1 MANVTTGS
9 VSSQFQAFFSKSLLE
24 RQIPLLQ
31 MEQFAQKV
39 PYPTKTGGNKTVRFF
54 RFDNPSIASIT
65 TLSEGTSPTGG
76 AGERQLTLSTVE
88 ATLEQFGSSIVL
100 TDVLL
105 ATELFNHLAQAT
117 KQLGE
122 DAALHA
128 DTLSHRALVL
138 NTTASTT
145 AGTTVSTSAYVR
157 YAQNGTNGTNFQ
169 GASTANAAM
178 TALDLLDAATALK
191 VNRAP
196 KIKDGYV
203 LVAPPQVTRDLM
215 NDDDFLRVS
224 SYSTPEAI
232 YKGEVGRLFGVSVIE
247 TTNNLTAATAAYG
260 VNTEATG
267 SNYASIVLGGQ
278 AFGVP
283 HMTAVAATGSPYA
296 PKVTILDAPDKSD
309 IYGQRTIASFKTFY
323 TAKQLNPAFYR
334 VVWSKSNFA

>member
-54 RFDNPSIASIT
+54 RFDNPSIASIVS
-65 TLSEGTSPTGG
+65 LSEGTTPST
-76 AGERQLTLSTVE
+76 GERQLTLSTVE

-100 TDVLL
+100 TDILL
-105 ATELFNHLAQAT
+105 SVELFNHLAQAT

-145 AGTTVSTSAYVR
+145 AGTTVSTAAYVR

-169 GASTANAAM
+169 AASTANASM

-224 SYSTPEAI
+224 SYSTPDAI

-247 TTNNLTAATAAYG
+247 TTNNLTAGTAAFG

-267 SNYASIVLGGQ
+267 SNFASIVLGGQ

>member
-1 MANVTTGS
+1 MANVNTTT
-9 VSSQFQAFFSKSLLE
+9 VNSQFQTFFSKSLLE

-39 PYPTKTGGNKTVRFF
+39 AYPTKTGGSKVIRFF

-65 TLSEGTSPTGG
+65 TLTEGTSPTGG

-145 AGTTVSTSAYVR
+145 AGTTVSAAAYTR

-169 GASTANAAM
+169 NASTANAAM

-224 SYSTPEAI
+224 SYSTPDAI

-247 TTNNLTAATAAYG
+247 TTNNLTAGTAAYG
-260 VNTEATG
+260 VDTEAAG

>member
-65 TLSEGTSPTGG
+65 SLSEGTSPTGG

-224 SYSTPEAI
+224 SYSTPDAI
-232 YKGEVGRLFGVSVIE
+232 YKG
-247 TTNNLTAATAAYG
+247 
-260 VNTEATG
+260 
-267 SNYASIVLGGQ
+267 
-278 AFGVP
+278 
-283 HMTAVAATGSPYA
+283 
-296 PKVTILDAPDKSD
+296 
-309 IYGQRTIASFKTFY
+309 
-323 TAKQLNPAFYR
+323 
-334 VVWSKSNFA
+334 

>member
-1 MANVTTGS
+1 
-9 VSSQFQAFFSKSLLE
+9 
-24 RQIPLLQ
+24 

-138 NTTASTT
+138 NTTAC
-145 AGTTVSTSAYVR
+145 Y
-157 YAQNGTNGTNFQ
+157 
-169 GASTANAAM
+169 
-178 TALDLLDAATALK
+178 D
-191 VNRAP
+191 
-196 KIKDGYV
+196 
-203 LVAPPQVTRDLM
+203 
-215 NDDDFLRVS
+215 
-224 SYSTPEAI
+224 
-232 YKGEVGRLFGVSVIE
+232 
-247 TTNNLTAATAAYG
+247 
-260 VNTEATG
+260 
-267 SNYASIVLGGQ
+267 
-278 AFGVP
+278 
-283 HMTAVAATGSPYA
+283 
-296 PKVTILDAPDKSD
+296 
-309 IYGQRTIASFKTFY
+309 
-323 TAKQLNPAFYR
+323 
-334 VVWSKSNFA
+334 

>member
-1 MANVTTGS
+1 
-9 VSSQFQAFFSKSLLE
+9 
-24 RQIPLLQ
+24 

-100 TDVLL
+100 TDILL

-145 AGTTVSTSAYVR
+145 AGTTVSDSGLYT
-157 YAQNGTNGTNFQ
+157 
-169 GASTANAAM
+169 
-178 TALDLLDAATALK
+178 
-191 VNRAP
+191 
-196 KIKDGYV
+196 
-203 LVAPPQVTRDLM
+203 
-215 NDDDFLRVS
+215 LR
-224 SYSTPEAI
+224 TERNQRNQLPERI
-232 YKGEVGRLFGVSVIE
+232 CG
-247 TTNNLTAATAAYG
+247 
-260 VNTEATG
+260 
-267 SNYASIVLGGQ
+267 
-278 AFGVP
+278 
-283 HMTAVAATGSPYA
+283 
-296 PKVTILDAPDKSD
+296 
-309 IYGQRTIASFKTFY
+309 
-323 TAKQLNPAFYR
+323 
-334 VVWSKSNFA
+334 

>member
-1 MANVTTGS
+1 MANVNTTT
-9 VSSQFQAFFSKSLLE
+9 VNSQFQTFFSKSLLE

-65 TLSEGTSPTGG
+65 TLTEGTSPTGG

-145 AGTTVSTSAYVR
+145 DGATVSAAAYSR
-157 YAQNGTNGTNFQ
+157 FAQNGTNGTNFQ
-169 GASTANAAM
+169 SASVANAAM
-178 TALDLLDAATALK
+178 TALGSCWMPRLPSRSTALPRSK
-191 VNRAP
+191 M
-196 KIKDGYV
+196 
-203 LVAPPQVTRDLM
+203 VT
-215 NDDDFLRVS
+215 S
-224 SYSTPEAI
+224 SLLLPRS
-232 YKGEVGRLFGVSVIE
+232 
-247 TTNNLTAATAAYG
+247 
-260 VNTEATG
+260 
-267 SNYASIVLGGQ
+267 
-278 AFGVP
+278 
-283 HMTAVAATGSPYA
+283 H
-296 PKVTILDAPDKSD
+296 VT
-309 IYGQRTIASFKTFY
+309 
-323 TAKQLNPAFYR
+323 
-334 VVWSKSNFA
+334 